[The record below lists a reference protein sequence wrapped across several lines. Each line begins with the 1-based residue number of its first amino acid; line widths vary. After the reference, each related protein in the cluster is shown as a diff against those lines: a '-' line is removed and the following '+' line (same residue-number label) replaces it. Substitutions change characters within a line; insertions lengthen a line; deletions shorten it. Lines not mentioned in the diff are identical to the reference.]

1 MAIDVGRAG
10 VWLGARNWPGDPG
23 EVADAFA
30 ELEGLGYGVAWLGGA
45 EGDLV
50 RPAQVLA
57 ATSRLVA
64 ATGVVNVW
72 SEPAE
77 EVAAAFHRVDSSYP
91 GRLLLGIGA
100 GHAKFVE
107 QSGRQ
112 YRRPYSKVVAYL
124 DELDAA
130 APAPVPVSS
139 RAVAAL
145 GPRTVRL
152 AGERSLGAHPYLV
165 TPEHTRLARDV
176 LGAGPL
182 LAPEQKVVLSI
193 DEDEVRRI
201 AGPVVEFY
209 LRLPN
214 YVNNLR
220 RIGFTDDDVRG
231 SGSQRLVDA
240 LIAWG
245 DPEAVAA
252 RVAEHH
258 AAGAD
263 HVCVQVLTGRGGLP
277 REQWRALAPAL
288 VPG

>member
-10 VWLGARNWPGDPG
+10 VWVGARNWPGDPG
-23 EVADAFA
+23 EVASGFA
-30 ELEGLGYGVAWLGGA
+30 EVEALGFGAAWLGGA

-50 RPAQVLA
+50 RPSQVLA

-64 ATGVVNVW
+64 ATGIVNVW

-77 EVAAAFHRVDSSYP
+77 EVAAAFHRVDDLFP
-91 GRLLLGIGA
+91 NRLLLGIGA

-112 YRRPYSKVVAYL
+112 YRRPYSKVVSYL

-130 APAPVPVSS
+130 DVPADH

-165 TPEHTRLARDV
+165 TPDHTRLARDV
-176 LGAGPL
+176 LGIGPL
-182 LAPEQKVVLSI
+182 LAPEQKVVLSA
-193 DEDEVRRI
+193 DFDEVRRI

-209 LRLPN
+209 LGLPN

-220 RIGFTDDDVRG
+220 RIGFTDDDLSG
-231 SGSQRLVDA
+231 SGSRRLLDA

-245 DPEAVAA
+245 DVDTVAA

-263 HVCVQVLTGRGGLP
+263 HVCVQVLTGRAGLP
-277 REQWRALAPAL
+277 LPEWRELAPAL
-288 VPG
+288 TVA